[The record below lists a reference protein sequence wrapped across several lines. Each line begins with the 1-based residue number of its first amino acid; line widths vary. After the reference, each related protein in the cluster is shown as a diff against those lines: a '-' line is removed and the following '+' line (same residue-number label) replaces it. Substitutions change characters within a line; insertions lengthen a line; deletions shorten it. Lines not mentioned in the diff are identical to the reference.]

1 MIKRAP
7 IAPHNLALLACIR
20 QHQPVCTWD
29 AFSVFAGAGE
39 SVRAFSVRLVY
50 LRRAGWLA
58 NVGSN
63 YRGIWSLT
71 EKAVALLER
80 GGCPEPA
87 PNVPVDDD
95 EPDLVVPP
103 RRTYVMQGDPYQP
116 PPPMPCRDGAMDFAN
131 CPSIEAGRARPFIP
145 GKVNHG

>member
-103 RRTYVMQGDPYQP
+103 RRVNVMHGPLYRP
-116 PPPMPCRDGAMDFAN
+116 PAMYYRDGALDHQA
-131 CPSIEAGRARPFIP
+131 CPSITTGRPVPFRAGQ
-145 GKVNHG
+145 GGHHG